1 MLRAALTIPETF
13 LEFEFLIT
21 WEIILNRWL
30 SLFIVWLADPT
41 RELLG
46 AAVGAAAATAADEVA
61 LVVVV
66 ELMSDF
72 RAVGALVVSMG

>member
-46 AAVGAAAATAADEVA
+46 AAVGAAAAADEVA
-61 LVVVV
+61 LVLVV

-72 RAVGALVVSMG
+72 RAVGALVVSIC